1 MKKINLYG
9 GPGIGKSTVASLIYA
24 QLKAEGKSAEM
35 ITEYAKD
42 LVYQGLD
49 LKKSNQ
55 NLQDQIITEQLR
67 RELLCKDQVDFMV
80 CDSPLLL
87 NAFYNGSDNSLVLA
101 KQQLRKNDLHFFLTR
116 TTEHFETQ
124 GRSHN
129 EKQSIEID
137 LKMETFLKENGIQYV
152 KIDGDSRTK
161 ADTILNILGL

>member
-42 LVYQGLD
+42 LVYQGVD
-49 LKKSNQ
+49 LTKSTQ
-55 NLQDQIITEQLR
+55 NLQDQIIAEQLR
-67 RELLCKDQVDFMV
+67 RELICQDQVDFMV

-87 NAFYNGSDNSLVLA
+87 NAFYNGSENAKLLA
-101 KQQLRKNDLHFFLTR
+101 QQNLKPKDLHFFLSR
-116 TTEHFETQ
+116 TTEHFETK

-129 EKQSIEID
+129 ETQSLEID
-137 LKMETFLKENGIQYV
+137 IKMEEFLKAQNIQYV
-152 KIDGDSRTK
+152 KIDGNSKQK
-161 ADTILNILGL
+161 AETILKLLGL